1 MSDQAGVG
9 VDSVP
14 QATAYAIRAWY
25 TSVLGQT
32 RAVRQDLASK
42 VEAMELEVQ
51 QVTAQIERADTS
63 IASLEH
69 VLETVDDWIRRLSHG
84 EGQPNATGARSRSRR
99 REATAELEDETAGEG
114 AQPTRSTRSK
124 GRS

>member
-9 VDSVP
+9 VDTVP

-42 VEAMELEVQ
+42 VEAMELEAQ
-51 QVTAQIERADTS
+51 QVTAQIERADSS

-69 VLETVDDWIRRLSHG
+69 VLDTVDDWIRRLSQG
-84 EGQPNATGARSRSRR
+84 EGQSNTTRARPRSRR
-99 REATAELEDETAGEG
+99 REVAAELEDQTTG
-114 AQPTRSTRSK
+114 QPAEPASSTKSK